1 MKRIQDMTSGNP
13 AKLIFFFALPLMLG
27 NVFQQMY
34 TMVDTIIV
42 GQVVGVQ
49 ALAALGVC
57 EWIIWLIQGV
67 ASGFSQG
74 FSILISQRF
83 GAEDGNG
90 LRKSVTMSAVLAG
103 IIGISMTIL
112 SFLTIRPI
120 LKILNTPDNILS
132 QASSYLHILLGGLLV
147 YTAYNTMAAVLRA
160 MGDGRTPLY
169 AMVIASVVN
178 ISLDLLFVVTFRW
191 GVEGAAAA
199 TVIAQFSSCLCC
211 MAALRRIPQLQ
222 MDASDWKLEP
232 ETMGRLLSL
241 GFPIC
246 FQNIIISVGG
256 LVVQTVVNGFGM
268 IFVAGFTATNKLY
281 GILEVAATSFGFSMA
296 TYTGQNLGAG
306 KYQRIKQGG
315 KSAVIMAIGTA
326 LVISASM
333 VLFGRKILMLFI
345 SAEPDVAAQ
354 VLDVAYTYLLFMCS
368 MLFVLYLLYVYRSGL
383 QGMGDTIIPLVSG
396 IAELVMRISAAVL
409 LPLWIGQGGI
419 YFAEILAWLA
429 AELLLMAFFYY
440 RLYKLL
446 KQGDKISH
454 AES

>member
-1 MKRIQDMTSGNP
+1 MKRVQDMTSGNP

-42 GQVVGVQ
+42 GQVVGVE

-67 ASGFSQG
+67 SSGFAQG

-83 GAEDGNG
+83 GAEDGDG
-90 LRKSVTMSAVLAG
+90 LRKSVAMSALLGG
-103 IIGISMTIL
+103 IIGIVMTIL
-112 SFLTIRPI
+112 SFLSITPI
-120 LKILNTPDNILS
+120 LRLLNTPENIMG
-132 QASSYLHILLGGLLV
+132 QASRYLHILLGGLLI
-147 YTAYNTMAAVLRA
+147 YTAYNVMASVLRA

-169 AMVIASVVN
+169 AMIVASIVN
-178 ISLDLLFVVTFRW
+178 ISLDLLFVVGFGW
-191 GVEGAAAA
+191 GVAGAAAA

-211 MAALRRIPQLQ
+211 IAALRRIPQLQ
-222 MDASDWKLEP
+222 MEPADWKP
-232 ETMGRLLSL
+232 ETKVMGKLLSL

-246 FQNIIISVGG
+246 FQNIIISIGG

-306 KYQRIKQGG
+306 KYQRIRQGG
-315 KSAVIMAIGTA
+315 KSAVLMAIGTA
-326 LVISASM
+326 LVISGAM
-333 VLFGRKILMLFI
+333 VLFGRNILMLFI
-345 SAEPDVAAQ
+345 SAEPEVAAQ
-354 VLDVAYTYLLFMCS
+354 VLEVAFTYLMFMS
-368 MLFVLYLLYVYRSGL
+368 AMLFVLYLLYVYRSGL

-409 LPLWIGQGGI
+409 LPRWIGRGGI
-419 YFAEILAWLA
+419 YFAEVLAWLA

-440 RLYKLL
+440 RLHKLL
-446 KQGDKISH
+446 KKEG
-454 AES
+454 A

>member
-1 MKRIQDMTSGNP
+1 MKRVQDMTSGNP

-42 GQVVGVQ
+42 GQVVGVE

-57 EWIIWLIQGV
+57 EWIIWLVQGV
-67 ASGFSQG
+67 SSGFSQG

-83 GAEDGNG
+83 GAEDGDG
-90 LRKSVTMSAVLAG
+90 LRKSVTMSALLGG
-103 IIGISMTIL
+103 IIGVSMTII
-112 SFLTIRPI
+112 SFLSINPI
-120 LKILNTPDNILS
+120 LRLLNTPENIMA
-132 QASSYLHILLGGLLV
+132 QASRYLYILLGGLLI
-147 YTAYNTMAAVLRA
+147 YTAYNVMAAVLRA

-169 AMVIASVVN
+169 AMIAASLVN
-178 ISLDLLFVVTFRW
+178 ISLDLLFVVGFGW
-191 GVEGAAAA
+191 GVAGAAAA
-199 TVIAQFSSCLCC
+199 TVIAQFTAGLCC
-211 MAALRRIPQLQ
+211 IAALRRIPQLQ
-222 MDASDWKLEP
+222 MDPSDWKP
-232 ETMGRLLSL
+232 ETKVMGKLLSL

-246 FQNIIISVGG
+246 FQNIIISIGG

-306 KYQRIKQGG
+306 KYRRIKQGG

-326 LVISASM
+326 LVISGAM
-333 VLFGRKILMLFI
+333 VLFGKNILMLFI

-354 VLDVAYTYLLFMCS
+354 VLDVAFTYLMFMSS

-396 IAELVMRISAAVL
+396 IAELVMRIGAALL
-409 LPLWIGQGGI
+409 LPRLIGQGGI

-429 AELLLMAFFYY
+429 AELLLMTFFYY
-440 RLYKLL
+440 RLHKLL
-446 KQGDKISH
+446 KRDV
-454 AES
+454 ADA

>member
-1 MKRIQDMTSGNP
+1 MKRVQDMTSGNP

-42 GQVVGVQ
+42 GQVVGVE

-67 ASGFSQG
+67 SSGFAQG

-83 GAEDGNG
+83 GAEDGEG
-90 LRKSVTMSAVLAG
+90 LRKSVTMSAILAG
-103 IIGISMTIL
+103 IIGVSMTLFSLLVIH
-112 SFLTIRPI
+112 PI
-120 LKILNTPDNILS
+120 LRILNTPDNIMA
-132 QASSYLHILLGGLLV
+132 QASLYLHILLGGLV
-147 YTAYNTMAAVLRA
+147 IYTAYNTMAAILRA

-169 AMVIASVVN
+169 AMIVASVVN
-178 ISLDLLFVVTFRW
+178 ITLDLLFVVGFRW
-191 GVEGAAAA
+191 GVAGAAAA
-199 TVIAQFSSCLCC
+199 TVIAQFSSCVCC
-211 MAALRRIPQLQ
+211 IAALRRIPQLQ
-222 MDASDWKLEP
+222 TDAKDWAPEP
-232 ETMGRLLSL
+232 KTMGKLLSL

-246 FQNIIISVGG
+246 FQNIIISIGG

-268 IFVAGFTATNKLY
+268 VFVAGFTATNKLY

-326 LVISASM
+326 LVISGTM
-333 VLFGRKILMLFI
+333 VLFGRNILMLFI
-345 SAEPDVAAQ
+345 SAEPEVAAQ
-354 VLDVAYTYLLFMCS
+354 VLDVAFTYLMFMSS

-409 LPLWIGQGGI
+409 LPGWIGQGGI
-419 YFAEILAWLA
+419 YFAEVLAWLA
-429 AELLLMAFFYY
+429 AEILLMVFFYY
-440 RLYKLL
+440 RLHKLL
-446 KQGDKISH
+446 KKDAAS
-454 AES
+454 SM

>member
-1 MKRIQDMTSGNP
+1 MKRVQDMTSGSP

-42 GQVVGVQ
+42 GQVVGVE

-67 ASGFSQG
+67 SSGFSQG

-83 GAEDGNG
+83 GAEDNDG
-90 LRKSVTMSAVLAG
+90 LRKSVTMSALLGG
-103 IIGISMTIL
+103 IIGVSMTII
-112 SFLTIRPI
+112 SFFSINPI
-120 LKILNTPDNILS
+120 LRLLNTPENIMS
-132 QASSYLHILLGGLLV
+132 QASRYLYILLGGLLI
-147 YTAYNTMAAVLRA
+147 YTAYNVMAAVLRA

-169 AMVIASVVN
+169 AMIAASLVN
-178 ISLDLLFVVTFRW
+178 ISLDLLFVVGFGW
-191 GVEGAAAA
+191 GVAGAAAA
-199 TVIAQFSSCLCC
+199 TVIAQFTAGLCC
-211 MAALRRIPQLQ
+211 IAALRRIPQLQ
-222 MDASDWKLEP
+222 MDPSDWRP
-232 ETMGRLLSL
+232 ETKVMGKLLSL

-246 FQNIIISVGG
+246 FQNIIISIGG

-296 TYTGQNLGAG
+296 TFTGQNLGAG
-306 KYQRIKQGG
+306 QYRRIKQGG

-326 LVISASM
+326 LVISGAM
-333 VLFGRKILMLFI
+333 VVFGKNILMLFI
-345 SAEPDVAAQ
+345 SAEPEVAAQ
-354 VLDVAYTYLLFMCS
+354 VLDVAFTYLMFMSS

-396 IAELVMRISAAVL
+396 IAELVMRIGAALL
-409 LPLWIGQGGI
+409 LPRLIGQGGI

-429 AELLLMAFFYY
+429 AELLLMGFFYY
-440 RLYKLL
+440 RLHKLL
-446 KQGDKISH
+446 KRDVAG
-454 AES
+454 A